1 MIRGVE
7 QNRIDAPDA
16 AVLAAFGLAPSPLR
30 PAVSGLINGT
40 WHVTSAAGEPLILQ
54 RINEIF
60 PAAVNA
66 DIDALTRHLEARGLT
81 TPRIV
86 PPRAGGLWLE
96 HGGIWRVLTSIPG
109 ISRDALESPAQ
120 AREAGRVLA
129 AFHRAVTDFDRSFAN
144 ARLGVHDTAA
154 RLATLRRALAEHA
167 GHPEMAAIAPLAERI
182 FELEARLPALP
193 KAPDRVVHGDPKI
206 SNILFDPLT
215 DRALCLIDLDTL
227 TRMPIALELGDAMR
241 SWCNPAPE
249 DAAGSRFSLPFFAAA
264 IEGYAGAAEGILE
277 EVEWSTIPAATFTI
291 TVELAARFCTDALA
305 ERYFRWDAARYPRS
319 SAHQQARARG
329 QLALAASIEAQ
340 LESLREIVRNAFA
353 GAGVTVP

>member
-1 MIRGVE
+1 MIRRVE

-16 AVLAAFGLAPSPLR
+16 VVIAAFGLAPAPLQ

-40 WHVTSAAGEPLILQ
+40 WHVASTAGEPLILQ
-54 RINEIF
+54 RINDIF
-60 PAAVNA
+60 PAAVNT
-66 DIDALTRHLEARGLT
+66 DIDALTRHLEAKGVT

-86 PPRAGGLWLE
+86 PPRTGGLWLE
-96 HGGIWRVLTSIPG
+96 HGGTWRVLTSIPG

-129 AFHRAVTDFDRSFAN
+129 AFHRAVADYDRPFAN

-154 RLATLRRALAEHA
+154 RLAALRRALADHA
-167 GHPEMAAIAPLAERI
+167 AHPEMRSIAPLAERI

-193 KAPDRVVHGDPKI
+193 IATDRVVHGDPKI

-241 SWCNPAPE
+241 SWCNPAAE
-249 DAAGSRFSLPFFAAA
+249 EAGDSRFALPFFAAA
-264 IEGYAGAAEGILE
+264 IEGYAGAAEGMLE
-277 EVEWSTIPAATFTI
+277 EVEWSAIPAATFTI

-305 ERYFRWDAARYPRS
+305 ERYFRWDSARYPRS
-319 SAHQQARARG
+319 SAHQQARTRG

-340 LESLREIVRNAFA
+340 LDALGEIVRNAFN